1 MWRRGSISPLVDLLC
16 DDCAAEGAA
25 LLPVEPQSDAFVTEY
40 VLTEKC
46 TWLPVL
52 SLTDGADIS
61 SLITLTPR
69 GCCACALDS

>member
-40 VLTEKC
+40 VLRRSESTS
-46 TWLPVL
+46 THV
-52 SLTDGADIS
+52 
-61 SLITLTPR
+61 TLKS
-69 GCCACALDS
+69 A